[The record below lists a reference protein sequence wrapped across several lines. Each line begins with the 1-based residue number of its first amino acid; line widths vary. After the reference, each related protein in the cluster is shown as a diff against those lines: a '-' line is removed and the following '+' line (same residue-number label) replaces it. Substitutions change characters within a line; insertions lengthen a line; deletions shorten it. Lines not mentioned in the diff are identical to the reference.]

1 MKNFSDI
8 LYMPEAED
16 FLCSLETDAR
26 LKILYN
32 ISKSQYV
39 KNPDLFKKID
49 DDIWEFRTL
58 YRKVHYRLLAFWDR
72 EADTIVVC
80 SHAFIKK
87 TQKTP
92 VGEILK
98 AQRLR
103 EKYFKDKK
111 L

>member
-1 MKNFSDI
+1 MKNFNEI

-16 FLCSLETDAR
+16 FLCKLNAEVR

-32 ISKSQYV
+32 ISKAQYV
-39 KNPDLFKKID
+39 KDSDLFKKIND
-49 DDIWEFRTL
+49 EIWEFRTL

-72 EADTIVVC
+72 ETDAVVVC
-80 SHAFIKK
+80 SHAFVKK

-92 VGEILK
+92 MGEILK

-103 EKYFKDKK
+103 EEYFKEKK